1 MKSDFYALAG
11 LTKRGIKIFLKDK
24 AGVFFSLLA
33 PLIVLMLYV
42 IFLGDVQLDSLKAY
56 LSGAEVPETLA
67 KAFVDGWMLAG
78 VLSVA
83 CITVPFSAQ
92 SILVR
97 DRESG
102 NMSDM
107 LVSPIKRHI
116 VGLSYLTSVFAVSLC
131 ICFAV
136 LIVAFVYLALTG
148 WYLSLKDVFGIV
160 GLTALSALFAA
171 LLSVIICS
179 FISTQGARS
188 FYGNNERGD
197 RFSCRRVYA
206 AFHVSEGCAFR
217 RAVAARHLLRRSFPQ
232 FVYARRA

>member
-1 MKSDFYALAG
+1 MFS
-11 LTKRGIKIFLKDK
+11 
-24 AGVFFSLLA
+24 FSLLA

-42 IFLGDVQLDSLKAY
+42 IFSRRRAAGFLKAY
-56 LSGAEVPETLA
+56 LSGAEVPEALA

-148 WYLSLKDVFGIV
+148 WYLSAKDVFRDCRAYGAV
-160 GLTALSALFAA
+160 GAFLPHCCPLLF
-171 LLSVIICS
+171 V
-179 FISTQGARS
+179 RS
-188 FYGNNERGD
+188 SPRRG
-197 RFSCRRVYA
+197 RT
-206 AFHVSEGCAFR
+206 E
-217 RAVAARHLLRRSFPQ
+217 LLR
-232 FVYARRA
+232 A

>member
-42 IFLGDVQLDSLKAY
+42 IFLCDVQLDSLKAY

-92 SILVR
+92 SILVIY
-97 DRESG
+97 RESG
-102 NMSDM
+102 NMSAM
-107 LVSPIKRHI
+107 LVSPIKRHN
-116 VGLSYLTSVFAVSLC
+116 V
-131 ICFAV
+131 
-136 LIVAFVYLALTG
+136 
-148 WYLSLKDVFGIV
+148 
-160 GLTALSALFAA
+160 
-171 LLSVIICS
+171 
-179 FISTQGARS
+179 
-188 FYGNNERGD
+188 
-197 RFSCRRVYA
+197 
-206 AFHVSEGCAFR
+206 
-217 RAVAARHLLRRSFPQ
+217 
-232 FVYARRA
+232 

>member
-56 LSGAEVPETLA
+56 LSGAEVPEALA

-148 WYLSLKDVFGIV
+148 WYLSVKDVLGIV

-179 FISTQGARS
+179 FISTQGAHGAFTGILS
-188 FYGNNERGD
+188 AAIGFLVGA
-197 RFSCRRVYA
+197 YA
-206 AFHVSEGCAFR
+206 AIHVSEGCAFR